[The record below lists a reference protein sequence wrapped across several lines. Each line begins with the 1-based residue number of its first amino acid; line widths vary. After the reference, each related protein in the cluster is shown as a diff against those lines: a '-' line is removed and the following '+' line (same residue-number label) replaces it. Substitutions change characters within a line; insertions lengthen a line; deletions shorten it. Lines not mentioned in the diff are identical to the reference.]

1 MTLSRAVLL
10 LLVFV
15 CVPAAAAAAPP
26 PLLTPCAPQG
36 VSARCGTIYVPENRA
51 KPLGR
56 LIGLHVV
63 VIPSESKPRRPDAF
77 AYLEGGPGGAAATD
91 MPSTAMGI
99 WPGVNRHHDILLVD
113 QRGTGDS
120 HPIVCKLP
128 NGDLASPDQRRTYI
142 QGCIRS
148 LKADPTQYGTRAAAD
163 DLEAV
168 RVVLGY
174 RALDVY
180 GTSYGATVA
189 QMYLRRYPNSVRT
202 MVLDSGTF
210 VDVPF
215 YSRFAPNAE
224 RALDLLAARC
234 AAHAACARA
243 FPDWRSQF
251 RSLIAKWNEHPAR
264 YAKTKITGD
273 ALAGAVQSMLLQS
286 GLAASIPFVVTQAA
300 KGNLEP
306 LSHNVSSSTLTT
318 SLMYWS
324 IMCNE
329 PWVGLASQGPWHTD
343 FDGLLTATLAQVRTV
358 CTYIPRHAEPSSA
371 WTRPRSSKPV
381 LVLAGADDPQDPIT
395 NLPGLEQALP
405 NSRVLIAPGQGHG
418 VGQTGCL
425 GRIVTEFVARGTAAG
440 LDSRCVQKIRPP
452 DFVLR

>member
-1 MTLSRAVLL
+1 MRRVLL
-10 LLVFV
+10 LFFV
-15 CVPAAAAAAPP
+15 VAGAPVAAAAPP
-26 PLLTPCAPQG
+26 PPLLQPCAPQG

-91 MPSTAMGI
+91 MPSTALGI
-99 WPGVNRHHDILLVD
+99 WPGVNRHHDILLID

-128 NGDLASPDQRRTYI
+128 KGDLATPAQRRVYV

-148 LKADPTQYGTRAAAD
+148 LRADPAQYGTRAAAD

-174 RALDVY
+174 RTLDVY

-189 QMYLRRYPNSVRT
+189 QMYLRRYPGSVRT

-215 YSRFAPNAE
+215 YSRFATDAE
-224 RALDLLAARC
+224 RALDRLAARC
-234 AAHAACARA
+234 AARAACARS

-251 RSLIAKWNEHPAR
+251 RSLIAKWNEHPVR

-273 ALAGAVQSMLLQS
+273 ALAGAVQSMLLQP
-286 GLAASIPFVVTQAA
+286 GLAASIPLVVTQAA
-300 KGNLEP
+300 KGDLEP
-306 LSHNVSSSTLTT
+306 LSHNVASSTLTT

-329 PWVGLASQGPWHTD
+329 PWVGLASRGPWHTD
-343 FDGLLTATLAQVRTV
+343 FDGLLNATLAQVRMV
-358 CTYIPRHAEPSSA
+358 CASVPKHAEPAAA

-395 NLPGLEQALP
+395 NLPDLARTLP

-425 GRIVTEFVARGTAAG
+425 GRIVTQFVQRGTAAG
-440 LDSRCVQKIRPP
+440 LDTRCVQKIRPP